1 MERDGAGIM
10 VEAVVE
16 IPKGSRN
23 KYEVDHASGII
34 RLDRVFFASI
44 HYPIDYSFIP
54 GTRAPDGDLLDV
66 LILVEEP
73 TFPGCHVMIRLLGVM
88 PMRDGDGPDDKLL
101 GIPVG
106 EPRFDRI
113 DDLEVLP
120 QYWLVEIKHFFAAY
134 KQLEGKTSVVTGW
147 SGLEAALVVLRQS
160 QGPAPPP
167 SA

>member
-1 MERDGAGIM
+1 MERDGAGAT

-23 KYEVDHASGII
+23 KYEVDHATGII
-34 RLDRVFFASI
+34 RLDRVLFASI
-44 HYPIDYSFIP
+44 HYPTDYGFIP
-54 GTRAPDGDLLDV
+54 GTRAADGDPLDV

-73 TFPGCHVMIRLLGVM
+73 TFPGCHVMIRLLGVLH
-88 PMRDGDGPDDKLL
+88 MRDENGPDDKLL

-106 EPRFDRI
+106 EPRFDKI

-120 QYWLVEIKHFFAAY
+120 QHRLVELEHFFATY

-147 SGLEAALVVLRQS
+147 SGREAALMVLRQS
-160 QGPAPPP
+160 QGPAPTPT
-167 SA
+167 A